1 MSVVLEHR
9 LITDCPFALVNP
21 FDVDRDLWVDLPHHP
36 LSAPRLSALPG
47 QLPVL
52 VDLLKLSFTSR
63 LELVQRAWD
72 WKRANERPLFC
83 GFIKSTEPVER
94 MVRHLGRR
102 KKIKNTSD
110 EQLFLRFYDP
120 RVFEHLCWIFT
131 PAQLASLMGPAE
143 AWYWPTRCGEWQK
156 TVRPELKTYSLIL
169 EPQQLL
175 SLGRI
180 SILNR
185 ILKNLHRREP
195 SNALDITSVRQ
206 IESCLR
212 RALDDGLS
220 EAADLQLYVFQALQF
235 GAGIHRHPTLAN
247 ALQTVRMGH
256 STYVGACLRINDEE
270 LHHSKEAQ

>member
-102 KKIKNTSD
+102 LLIKNTSD

-156 TVRPELKTYSLIL
+156 TVRPELRTYSLIL

-180 SILNR
+180 GILNR
-185 ILKNLHRREP
+185 ILKSLGRLQP
-195 SNALDITSVRQ
+195 SRAVDISLVRKIDAWLQCALD
-206 IESCLR
+206 E
-212 RALDDGLS
+212 GLS
-220 EAADLQLYVFQALQF
+220 EAADLQLYVLQALKF
-235 GAGIHRHPTLAN
+235 DVDIHRYPKLVT
-247 ALQTVRMGH
+247 ALHAARMGQA
-256 STYVGACLRINDEE
+256 TYVNACSGISDEE
-270 LHHSKEAQ
+270 LYGYKEAL

>member
-1 MSVVLEHR
+1 MSDVLEHR

-21 FDVDRDLWVDLPHHP
+21 FDVDRDFWVDLPHHP
-36 LSAPRLSALPG
+36 LSAPRLSASPG

-52 VDLLKLSFTSR
+52 VDLFKLSFTSR
-63 LELVQRAWD
+63 LELVQRAWN
-72 WKRANERPLFC
+72 WERANGQPLFC

-102 KKIKNTSD
+102 LLIKNTTG

-120 RVFEHLCWIFT
+120 RVFEHLRWIFT
-131 PAQLASLMGPAE
+131 PAQLASLMGPADV
-143 AWYWPTRCGEWQK
+143 WCWQDRAGQWQCEL
-156 TVRPELKTYSLIL
+156 RPELKTYSLIL

-180 SILNR
+180 GILNR
-185 ILKNLHRREP
+185 ILKKLHRREP

-206 IESCLR
+206 IESWLR

-220 EAADLQLYVFQALQF
+220 EAADLQLYVFQALKF
-235 GAGIHRHPTLAN
+235 GADIHRHPTLAN